1 MIEVIAAF
9 RAKPG
14 SEDKLR
20 EATLAIV
27 EPTRREEGCIQFV
40 VHEDTDAPG
49 TFFIRE
55 SWRDQAALTAH
66 FEQPYLKALVELH
79 KDILAEPLKLHNL
92 KVHA

>member
-14 SEDKLR
+14 KEDQLR

-27 EPTRREEGCIQFV
+27 EPTRREAGCIQFV
-40 VHEDTDAPG
+40 VLEDKDAPG

-55 SWRDQAALTAH
+55 SWKDQAALDAH
-66 FEQPYLKALVELH
+66 FAEPYLKALVELH
-79 KDILAEPLKLHNL
+79 QEILGEPLKLYNL
-92 KVHA
+92 KVYA

>member
-14 SEDKLR
+14 KEDALR

-27 EPTRREEGCIQFV
+27 EPTRKEAGCIQFV
-40 VHEDTDAPG
+40 VLEDTSAPG

-55 SWRDQAALTAH
+55 SWKDQAALDAH
-66 FEQPYLKALVELH
+66 FAEPYLQKLVELH
-79 KDILAEPLKLHNL
+79 KDILAEPLKLHTV
-92 KVHA
+92 KVYA

>member
-14 SEDKLR
+14 KEDQLR

-27 EPTRREEGCIQFV
+27 EPTRGEEGCIQFV
-40 VHEDTDAPG
+40 VLEDSEAPG

-55 SWRDQAALTAH
+55 TWKDQAALDAH
-66 FEQPYLKALVELH
+66 FAEPYLQALVELH
-79 KDILAEPLKLHNL
+79 GEILAEPLKLYNL
-92 KVHA
+92 KVYA

>member
-1 MIEVIAAF
+1 MIEAIFAF

-14 SEDKLR
+14 KEDQLR

-40 VHEDTDAPG
+40 VLEDINAPG

-55 SWRDQAALTAH
+55 TWRDQTALDAH
-66 FEQPYLKALVELH
+66 FAQPYLKALGEIH
-79 KDILAEPLKLHNL
+79 KEVLAEPLKQHTL
-92 KVHA
+92 KVYE